1 MDYTQQLEQ
10 LKNGFLEVGLTEET
24 FEKLQSLALEE
35 SLDRAMGEMPD
46 EYMESEEMKVLAERE
61 VKTEEDFRNLYD
73 TVFTK
78 VYGSE
83 EQGKIKSIEFII
95 EYLKESLEIA
105 KQSKDLAERYK
116 AGDPTAI
123 ATVQANIDNPDVK
136 EIEKIMAEQG
146 LSAQE

>member
-1 MDYTQQLEQ
+1 MDYLQQLEQ
-10 LKNGFLEVGLTEET
+10 LKKDFLEVGLTEET

-46 EYMESEEMKVLAERE
+46 EYMNDEEMKVLAEKE
-61 VKTEEDFRNLYD
+61 IKTEEEFRNLYD
-73 TVFTK
+73 TIFTK
-78 VYGSE
+78 VYGE

-105 KQSKDLAERYK
+105 KQSKDLAERYQ
-116 AGDPTAI
+116 AGDPTAV

-136 EIEKIMAEQG
+136 EIEKIMAEQS
-146 LSAQE
+146 LATQQ

>member
-1 MDYTQQLEQ
+1 MDYTEQLEQ
-10 LKNGFLEVGLTEET
+10 LKKGFLEIGLTEET

-46 EYMESEEMKVLAERE
+46 EYMNNEEMKELAEKE
-61 VKTEEDFRNLYD
+61 IKSEEDFRNLYE

-78 VYGSE
+78 IYGE

-105 KQSKDLAERYK
+105 KQSKDLAERYQ
-116 AGDPTAI
+116 AGDPAAI

-146 LSAQE
+146 LSAQQ